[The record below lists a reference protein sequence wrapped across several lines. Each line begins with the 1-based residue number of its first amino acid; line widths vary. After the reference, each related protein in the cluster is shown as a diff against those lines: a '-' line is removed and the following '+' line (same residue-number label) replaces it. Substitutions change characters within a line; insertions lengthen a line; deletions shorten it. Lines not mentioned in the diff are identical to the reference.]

1 MASNLVVSPN
11 PKTESSAP
19 QTATRSHAGADLV
32 ASLVVFLVA
41 LPLCMGIA
49 IASGVPPALG
59 ILTGIIGGIV
69 VGSLSG
75 SPLQVSGPAAGLSV
89 VVFEAVQKFGV
100 EMLAPI
106 LLLAGSLQLI
116 GGWLKLGRWFRA
128 ISPAVIY
135 GMLSGIGILIIAGQ
149 FHVMVDDKPRPSGV
163 ANLIAIP
170 ESVWKGLY
178 PSDGTVHH
186 LAAFIGVLTLASILL
201 WNRFKPSKLK
211 VVPGSLVGVVVGT
224 VTACLM
230 QFPIKRVDL
239 PANLFASF
247 RIPDASSIG
256 NLADPAVIL
265 TAVTIA
271 VVASAETLLSAA
283 AVDRMHNGPRTN
295 YDRELSAQGVGN
307 ALCGLFGALPMTG
320 VIVRSSANVTAGAK
334 TRLSAVMHGVWL
346 LALVWFFPGVL
357 MLIPTASLAA
367 ILVFTGFKLVEI
379 HRIKRLAE
387 YGKFPVVIYAAT
399 VIGIVGKDLLTG
411 VMIGLSLTL
420 VKLLYKT
427 TMLKIE
433 VVHSQESR
441 RVDITLQGMATFLR
455 LPKLHEVFD
464 RLPPD
469 SVIHLHV
476 EHVHYIDHTCFEMLQ
491 GAAAQRAEQGG
502 AVVAPWEQ
510 LAIRFHL
517 RQLQAT

>member
-1 MASNLVVSPN
+1 MASNVIVSPES
-11 PKTESSAP
+11 KRESSPP
-19 QTATRSHAGADLV
+19 QSATRSSVGSDLV

-89 VVFEAVQKFGV
+89 VVFETVHKFGI

-170 ESVWKGLY
+170 ESVWKGLF
-178 PSDGTVHH
+178 PPNGTVHH
-186 LAAFIGVLTLASILL
+186 LAALIGVLTLASILL
-201 WNRFKPSKLK
+201 WNQFKPGKLK
-211 VVPGSLVGVVVGT
+211 VIPGSLVGVVVGT
-224 VTACLM
+224 VVAHFMHL
-230 QFPIKRVDL
+230 PIKRVAL
-239 PANLFASF
+239 PANLFESF
-247 RIPDASSIG
+247 RVPGASSIA
-256 NLADPAVIL
+256 NMADPAIIL
-265 TAVTIA
+265 AAVTIA
-271 VVASAETLLSAA
+271 VVASAETLLSAS

-295 YDRELSAQGVGN
+295 YDRELSAQGIGN

-320 VIVRSSANVTAGAK
+320 VIVRSSANVNAGAK
-334 TRLSAVMHGVWL
+334 TRLSAVMHGIWL

-387 YGKFPVVIYAAT
+387 YGKFPVVIYAVT
-399 VIGIVGKDLLTG
+399 VIGIVGRDLLTG

-420 VKLLYKT
+420 VKLLYKA
-427 TMLKIE
+427 TMLKVE
-433 VVHSQESR
+433 VVHSQDGR
-441 RVDITLQGMATFLR
+441 RVDVTLQGMATFLR

-464 RLPPD
+464 RLPQD

-476 EHVHYIDHTCFEMLQ
+476 EHVHYIDHTCFDMLQ
-491 GAAAQRAEQGG
+491 NAAAQRAEQGG
-502 AVVAPWEQ
+502 AVVAPWDQ
-510 LAIRFHL
+510 LATRFHL
-517 RQLQAT
+517 RQLQAV